1 MRIFILSFLVFSL
14 AHAEHS
20 LRQGKFGVR
29 LGAGGAG
36 YVGALDN
43 TANRTA
49 ADLNGAGTGLP
60 DSRKLPDY
68 TKYVSAGWV
77 VPVQLELTYGVTNAF
92 ELLLAAN
99 TTFSGALYAD
109 DKYFMK
115 YFNMGLG
122 YRYYF
127 NSDDPIQAYM
137 SSQLGIALTEFLRLE
152 GKSAFGFLF
161 AINDTVGIFLEGD
174 LMLTGLYNS
183 DSSIGKGFQVG
194 AGAMTGLALHF

>member
-1 MRIFILSFLVFSL
+1 MRIFLLSFLIFSL
-14 AHAEHS
+14 ANAEGYS
-20 LRQGKFGVR
+20 RQGRFGVR
-29 LGAGGAG
+29 LGSGAAG

-43 TANRTA
+43 TVNRTA
-49 ADLNGAGTGLP
+49 ADANGAGTGLP

-68 TKYVSAGWV
+68 TKYVSAGWL
-77 VPVQLELTYGVTNAF
+77 VPVQLEFTYGVTNAF

-99 TTFSGALYAD
+99 SSFSGALYAN

-137 SSQLGIALTEFLRLE
+137 SSQLALALTDFWRLE

-161 AINDTVGIFLEGD
+161 AINDMVGIYVEGD
-174 LMLTGLYNS
+174 LMLAGMYNS
-183 DSSIGKGFQVG
+183 DSAIGKGFQVG